1 MKFALSAVFAVIL
14 AFHLVLMFIFMAH
27 IFPSSWEE
35 GHALPPWSK
44 RSPSTKT
51 ALSNNTGT
59 NKLMEM
65 ETNLR
70 REEISST
77 PAKMD
82 EALPNYD
89 LYLSY
94 ARERDRKRIRIQSR
108 NHHNTTVTAPM
119 AENVCFLIRTASMH
133 DPAPSQPAASK
144 DNMLSKTNL
153 RDLVESLLRQS
164 DAGWRAFFF
173 LTDKTDESS
182 LFGARLQAL
191 LSEWDDSRLA
201 YVHVDS
207 GFLPPVRCV
216 LVYLSQINNSSRSS
230 RFLLLSTLL
239 PVLLPLFFSL
249 LILLLLLYLFLHFFL
264 FFFLFFLFLL
274 FFRLFLFSSCSSRS
288 FIIPIFSCSPPVLI
302 PTLLS
307 SLPALV
313 PALLPCVHTLL
324 PAISAVLP
332 ALHGTF
338 CCCCAFRFSLCDEVA
353 ITGI

>member
-207 GFLPPVRCV
+207 GFLPPVRCM
-216 LVYLSQINNSSRSS
+216 LFYLSQINYFFTLVPRFFFFLLFYLFFSRSS
-230 RFLLLSTLL
+230 SH
-239 PVLLPLFFSL
+239 S
-249 LILLLLLYLFLHFFL
+249 
-264 FFFLFFLFLL
+264 
-274 FFRLFLFSSCSSRS
+274 SSCSSCCIS
-288 FIIPIFSCSPPVLI
+288 SYTSSCSSSCSSYSYSSFVFFC
-302 PTLLS
+302 
-307 SLPALV
+307 SLPV
-313 PALLPCVHTLL
+313 RPALL
-324 PAISAVLP
+324 
-332 ALHGTF
+332 
-338 CCCCAFRFSLCDEVA
+338 
-353 ITGI
+353 